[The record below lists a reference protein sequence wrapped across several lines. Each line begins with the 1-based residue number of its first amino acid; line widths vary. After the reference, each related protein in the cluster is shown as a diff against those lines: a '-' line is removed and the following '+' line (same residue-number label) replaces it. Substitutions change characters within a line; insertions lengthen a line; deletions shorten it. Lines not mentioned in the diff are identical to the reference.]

1 LDTNFL
7 GFFMTK
13 YDEQFKHAAVKQY
26 LSGHVACQ
34 EVARQNAIPPS
45 VLRRWVNAFELHG
58 SAALKKKFQ
67 HYDAQFRLSVLQH
80 MWGNDLTYAQTAA
93 VFDIRSQGCLAL
105 WERCYHSGGID
116 ALMPRKRGKPK
127 KMPESKPPELPL
139 PTDDASRTRD
149 ELLAEVNYLRMENAY
164 LKKLRALVQTQ
175 QQQRTTARKKR

>member
-1 LDTNFL
+1 
-7 GFFMTK
+7 MTK
-13 YDEQFKHAAVKQY
+13 YNEQFKHAAVKQY
-26 LSGHVACQ
+26 LSGELAYQ
-34 EVARQNAIPPS
+34 EVARRNGIPVS
-45 VLRRWVNAFELHG
+45 VLRRWVAGFELHG

-80 MWGNDLTYAQTAA
+80 MWSNELTYAQTATL
-93 VFDIRSQGCLAL
+93 FDIRHHGCLAV

-127 KMPESKPPELPL
+127 KMPESKPPESLL

-175 QQQRTTARKKR
+175 QQQRTTARAKR